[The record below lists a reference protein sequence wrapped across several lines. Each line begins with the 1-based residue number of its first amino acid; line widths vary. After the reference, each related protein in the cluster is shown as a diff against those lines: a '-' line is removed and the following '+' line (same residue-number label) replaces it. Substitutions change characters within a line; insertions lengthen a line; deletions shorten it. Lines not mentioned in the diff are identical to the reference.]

1 MIYIM
6 VILKMM
12 GGEETSSGTINK
24 MKRKKIRKGW
34 ARNPGSKEC

>member
-24 MKRKKIRKGW
+24 MKREKNQETISHLL
-34 ARNPGSKEC
+34 P

>member
-6 VILKMM
+6 GILKMM

-24 MKRKKIRKGW
+24 MKRKKNQETISHLL
-34 ARNPGSKEC
+34 P